1 MQHILKTLSN
11 SLGAVTKWEVLSV
24 FALLLSAREHPAD
37 VSRLR
42 AEMILARVH
51 LIAGAFSALT
61 LLWIA
66 VDAFAFPT
74 EVWQTLAVGRAMTA
88 GALLFLA
95 YISNKP
101 GEMTDARLCAAFM
114 FAIPTLFYAACY
126 PYLSDFETMGWAK
139 TVFTGYAL
147 LPFIVIAGL
156 SILPISLAEALAF
169 AAPLLLANS
178 AIHIFLVDVE
188 NIYTLTGILWLLVL
202 AAAVSAIAG
211 VSQLQLIIEI
221 ARQAAVDPL
230 THAMVRR
237 IGQQVLENQFNVADR
252 QKSALAVAFADI
264 DDFKSVNDRFGHDEG
279 DRILRQAADH
289 LSQHLRRADVLVRW
303 GGEEFVILLPGT
315 DTDGARQVAARIFE
329 EGLGERPEGRALT
342 ISMGIAEIQA
352 DEPES
357 WSDLVALADERMY
370 QAKKNGKNR
379 FVLPNG

>member
-1 MQHILKTLSN
+1 MQYILKTLSN
-11 SLGAVTKWEVLSV
+11 SLGAVTKWEVLSI

-51 LIAGAFSALT
+51 LTAATFSALT

-66 VDAFAFPT
+66 VDALAFPT

-95 YISNKP
+95 YVSNKP

-114 FAIPTLFYAACY
+114 FAIPTLFYAAFY

-139 TVFTGYAL
+139 TIFTGYAL

-169 AAPLLLANS
+169 AVPLLLANG
-178 AIHIFLVDVE
+178 AIHVFLVDVE

-211 VSQLQLIIEI
+211 MSQLQLIIEI

-252 QKSALAVAFADI
+252 QKSPLAVAFADI
-264 DDFKSVNDRFGHDEG
+264 DDFKSVNDRFGHDES

-315 DTDGARQVAARIFE
+315 DTEGARRVAARIFE
-329 EGLGERPEGRALT
+329 EGLGERPEGRPLT
-342 ISMGIAEIQA
+342 ISMGIAELQA

-370 QAKKNGKNR
+370 QAKKTGKNR
-379 FVLPNG
+379 FVLPTG